1 MGWDDDQ
8 VVTEYLFDE
17 LDAGLEVHAEIDEGP
32 LDTLAL
38 VLFLFQHEHVVVEK
52 LLQFLIGEVDAQL
65 LETVEL
71 RWPDGAFQ
79 RKFQT
84 HDTRRHNNNNNNNN
98 KQQRE
103 TRESIFGWFFFR
115 TVFFSKFGGYVPTA
129 TWCRCIVLEQTQ
141 VCQTFFLQ
149 QKIGVHVQ
157 KSVLPRVEFRFRFG
171 FSKFSQLP
179 THPPI
184 EPCAG
189 TTGLD
194 RGGGCS
200 RTTNWGLYLFDELDT
215 GLEVHAEIDE
225 DPIDTLALILFLFQY
240 EHVVVEKL
248 LQFLIGEVDAKLLET
263 VELWRSGVSKT
274 QSDNEVPTK
283 KKKREKLQNQSQ
295 KPKKTS
301 DSLESD
307 WQRAGP
313 LTFCR
318 RGWNQPGRN
327 TRGKYSM

>member
-1 MGWDDDQ
+1 M
-8 VVTEYLFDE
+8 
-17 LDAGLEVHAEIDEGP
+17 
-32 LDTLAL
+32 
-38 VLFLFQHEHVVVEK
+38 
-52 LLQFLIGEVDAQL
+52 
-65 LETVEL
+65 
-71 RWPDGAFQ
+71 
-79 RKFQT
+79 
-84 HDTRRHNNNNNNNN
+84 
-98 KQQRE
+98 
-103 TRESIFGWFFFR
+103 
-115 TVFFSKFGGYVPTA
+115 
-129 TWCRCIVLEQTQ
+129 
-141 VCQTFFLQ
+141 
-149 QKIGVHVQ
+149 Q

-179 THPPI
+179 PHPPI

-194 RGGGCS
+194 RGRGCS